1 MLFVHSQYCCQQYCL
16 PLSRLIAGLFSL
28 HHHIVQRGSQPVT
41 MMPNH
46 TVAFCFQQKSVT
58 TNMFQPVCSIWR
70 SIRCVAGIMYR
81 MNPVHSKFKK
91 SLNLVVFWSNSLFS
105 QSFSSN
111 IQFKENSLTHSIQR
125 VLFRCQST
133 EMILFSFA
141 RFSLRLLL
149 YKRRAHSTRS
159 CVTNPSTFNLEV

>member
-1 MLFVHSQYCCQQYCL
+1 MLFVHSHCCQQYCL

-28 HHHIVQRGSQPVT
+28 HHHIVQSGSQPVT
-41 MMPNH
+41 MMPNN
-46 TVAFCFQQKSVT
+46 TVASCFQQKSVS

-105 QSFSSN
+105 QSFPSN
-111 IQFKENSLTHSIQR
+111 IQFKENSLTHSTKSSISLSVHRNDSFFFRSLFLATAFIQTTCSFHAILR
-125 VLFRCQST
+125 YESLHIQS
-133 EMILFSFA
+133 
-141 RFSLRLLL
+141 
-149 YKRRAHSTRS
+149 
-159 CVTNPSTFNLEV
+159 